1 MQFWYFLFFVLFL
14 LFINSFFTQEIKMNK
29 ESDIKHEIKMM
40 IFRKL
45 DAMGYKRTKNNYK
58 DYESAKKYFEPELH
72 HYVAEYLGV

>member
-1 MQFWYFLFFVLFL
+1 M
-14 LFINSFFTQEIKMNK
+14 TT

-45 DAMGYKRTKNNYK
+45 DAMGYNRTKNNYK

-72 HYVAEYLGV
+72 HYIAEYLGV